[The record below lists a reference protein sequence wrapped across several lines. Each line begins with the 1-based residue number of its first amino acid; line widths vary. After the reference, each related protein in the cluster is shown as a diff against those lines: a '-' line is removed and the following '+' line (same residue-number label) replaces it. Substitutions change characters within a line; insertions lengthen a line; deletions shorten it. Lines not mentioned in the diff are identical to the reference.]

1 MTGACGPG
9 LFITFEGVEG
19 AGKSTQIGRAV
30 EWLQQRGHTVYVTR
44 EPGGGPLAER
54 IRDLILHTED
64 DPPVARAE
72 LLLMLAA
79 RAQHVDTVI
88 RPRLARGETVVCD
101 RFYDSTIAYQGFARG
116 LDLDFVRGSVEF
128 AVDNLHPD
136 LTIVLDLEPAE
147 GLARQQSRNRMEAEK
162 LAFHEAVRRGFLDQ
176 AAREP
181 ERIRVVSAAGAVE
194 DVTARVAAVLEEALW
209 PARSGARCNT

>member
-128 AVDNLHPD
+128 PINKLMDSGNIINLTPDAV
-136 LTIVLDLEPAE
+136 
-147 GLARQQSRNRMEAEK
+147 
-162 LAFHEAVRRGFLDQ
+162 
-176 AAREP
+176 
-181 ERIRVVSAAGAVE
+181 AAGRQSTIRSN
-194 DVTARVAAVLEEALW
+194 VTAV
-209 PARSGARCNT
+209 GGTNM